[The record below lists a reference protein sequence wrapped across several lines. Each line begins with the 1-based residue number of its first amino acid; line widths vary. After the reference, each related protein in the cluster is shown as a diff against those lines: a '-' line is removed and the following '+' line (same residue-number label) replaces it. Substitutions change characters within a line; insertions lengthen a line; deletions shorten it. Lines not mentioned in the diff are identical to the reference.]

1 MAAKGTFYPPRSSF
15 IASLSGSCPR
25 CGEGCMFA
33 GLLAIA
39 DRCAACGHDLR
50 GHDAGDGPAVFVIL
64 IVGALMMV
72 VVFWLEFTFAPPFW
86 VHAAV
91 AVPLVSVC
99 SIGLLR
105 LMKGWLVAQ
114 QYRHRSTALE
124 P

>member
-1 MAAKGTFYPPRSSF
+1 
-15 IASLSGSCPR
+15 
-25 CGEGCMFA
+25 MFR

-39 DRCAACGHDLR
+39 ERCSVCGLDLR

-64 IVGALMMV
+64 IVGAVMMV
-72 VVFWLEFTFAPPFW
+72 VVFWVEFTWTPPFW
-86 VHAAV
+86 VHAVV
-91 AVPLVSVC
+91 AVPLLSLL